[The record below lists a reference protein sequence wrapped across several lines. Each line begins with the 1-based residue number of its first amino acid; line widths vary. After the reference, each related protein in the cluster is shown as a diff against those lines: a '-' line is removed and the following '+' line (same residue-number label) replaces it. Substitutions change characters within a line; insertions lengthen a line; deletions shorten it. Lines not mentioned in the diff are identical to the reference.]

1 MGAGHRPS
9 LRGMLSHRARAVH
22 HRRLATTEGV
32 NCRDSFIER
41 LICVTENKLRATHAR
56 GTRHILPRARLT
68 HTTTRLSRASECES
82 RETTERLL
90 HLQTRARERPNAYN
104 SRGAPRGEF
113 VQRVLTCRS
122 SQSSF
127 YLGEIFSDTAA
138 RSCSATHSSLGQLPE
153 KMRTDDE
160 R

>member
-1 MGAGHRPS
+1 MCAI
-9 LRGMLSHRARAVH
+9 ACVVC
-22 HRRLATTEGV
+22 V
-32 NCRDSFIER
+32 NCD
-41 LICVTENKLRATHAR
+41 KYKAAR
-56 GTRHILPRARLT
+56 II
-68 HTTTRLSRASECES
+68 
-82 RETTERLL
+82 
-90 HLQTRARERPNAYN
+90 
-104 SRGAPRGEF
+104 RGAPRGEF
-113 VQRVLTCRS
+113 VRVTCRS